1 MSVTTGGRAWQ
12 AYTSYKLGGPLS
24 ELLYSPAAFGIDFG
38 ARDAP
43 RPRARANPMLG
54 VCGNTLW
61 LLGGAVEVRSRAHA
75 QLHTGCV
82 AFEAVPC
89 QVAGVH
95 MLCCKWR
102 PARRLPAAL
111 AEVH

>member
-1 MSVTTGGRAWQ
+1 MTSWGRARQ

-43 RPRARANPMLG
+43 RPRARANPMLA

-61 LLGGAVEVRSRAHA
+61 LLGGAVEVRDRAHA
-75 QLHTGCV
+75 HLHAGCV
-82 AFEAVPC
+82 ATEAVPD
-89 QVAGVH
+89 
-95 MLCCKWR
+95 
-102 PARRLPAAL
+102 
-111 AEVH
+111 